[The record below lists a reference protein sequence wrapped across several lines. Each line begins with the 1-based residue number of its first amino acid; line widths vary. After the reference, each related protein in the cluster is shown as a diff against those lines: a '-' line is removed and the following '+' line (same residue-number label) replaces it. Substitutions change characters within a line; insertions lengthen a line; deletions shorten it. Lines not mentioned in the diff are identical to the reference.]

1 MSMRFIA
8 TFKKT
13 CSFNDWLEL
22 IDKLKPHLE
31 KHGIRMIFAAESE
44 DRQSIYD
51 IAEAKTMEGV
61 EAFLSDPD
69 VRKMRIDAGV
79 DIDSHQVISGIGDF
93 HSF

>member
-31 KHGIRMIFAAESE
+31 KHGIRMIFATESE
-44 DRQSIYD
+44 DGQSI
-51 IAEAKTMEGV
+51 
-61 EAFLSDPD
+61 
-69 VRKMRIDAGV
+69 
-79 DIDSHQVISGIGDF
+79 
-93 HSF
+93 